1 MSKLKI
7 VPRKV
12 SKSQQ
17 LWQFAFYTDFWFE
30 WLVEDNDGHVLAAI
44 RHGLGLRWN
53 WLSDY
58 WFRMNACHLHQRFV
72 HKDSERIGLS
82 RVLLSFSIAAPQLR
96 TLKYLCRMRYDEIK
110 THKIRLL
117 CYDEIHIQI
126 LTIDFVQIY
135 YGGCICDPKIEGNPL
150 IRNWPE
156 ISQLPGKETS
166 KMHFAFCASLRSQ
179 KEQLE
184 NNFTWFELN

>member
-1 MSKLKI
+1 MTFCFLH
-7 VPRKV
+7 R
-12 SKSQQ
+12 
-17 LWQFAFYTDFWFE
+17 FWFE
-30 WLVEDNDGHVLAAI
+30 WLVKDNDGHVLAAI

-72 HKDSERIGLS
+72 HKDSESIGLS

-96 TLKYLCRMRYDEIK
+96 TLKYLCRMRYDEKKCMKSGLNFVSISWRN
-110 THKIRLL
+110 T
-117 CYDEIHIQI
+117 YIQI
-126 LTIDFVQIY
+126 LTIDFVQIH
-135 YGGCICDPKIEGNPL
+135 YGCNCDPKIEGNPL

-184 NNFTWFELN
+184 NNFTWSELN

>member
-1 MSKLKI
+1 MTFCFLH
-7 VPRKV
+7 R
-12 SKSQQ
+12 
-17 LWQFAFYTDFWFE
+17 FWFE
-30 WLVEDNDGHVLAAI
+30 WLVKDNDGHVLAAI

-58 WFRMNACHLHQRFV
+58 WFRMNACHLLQRFV
-72 HKDSERIGLS
+72 HKVPRGLAFPGFCFHS
-82 RVLLSFSIAAPQLR
+82 ASPPLNWELSNTCVGWDTMKIKRMISGLNFVSISWR
-96 TLKYLCRMRYDEIK
+96 NTY
-110 THKIRLL
+110 
-117 CYDEIHIQI
+117 IQI
-126 LTIDFVQIY
+126 LTIDFVQIH
-135 YGGCICDPKIEGNPL
+135 YGCNCDCDPKIEGNPL

>member
-1 MSKLKI
+1 MITDLGWMLATCISVSFIKI
-7 VPRKV
+7 PRGLACPEFCFHSASPPLNWELSNTCVGWDMMKIKRM
-12 SKSQQ
+12 KSG
-17 LWQFAFYTDFWFE
+17 LNFE
-30 WLVEDNDGHVLAAI
+30 
-44 RHGLGLRWN
+44 
-53 WLSDY
+53 
-58 WFRMNACHLHQRFV
+58 
-72 HKDSERIGLS
+72 
-82 RVLLSFSIAAPQLR
+82 
-96 TLKYLCRMRYDEIK
+96 
-110 THKIRLL
+110 